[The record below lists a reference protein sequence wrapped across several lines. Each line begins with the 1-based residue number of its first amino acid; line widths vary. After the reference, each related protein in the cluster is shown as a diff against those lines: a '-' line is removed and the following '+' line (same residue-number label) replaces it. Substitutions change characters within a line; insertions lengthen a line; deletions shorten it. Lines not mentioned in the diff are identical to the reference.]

1 MRARS
6 PVRKKLPSKLGRPTA
21 APTAKPGILSTS
33 GISSER
39 KPPRAFGK
47 LGTKTPLAVAT
58 GRTGANGVVGT
69 LVASALPSYGPLA
82 LKACVTL
89 WTVAVLVSVFVIVK
103 A

>member
-21 APTAKPGILSTS
+21 APTVKPGISGTS
-33 GISSER
+33 GVSSKR
-39 KPPRAFGK
+39 KPPHAFGK
-47 LGTKTPLAVAT
+47 LGTKMPLAVAT
-58 GRTGANGVVGT
+58 GRTGANGTVGT

-82 LKACVTL
+82 LKVCVTL
-89 WTVAVLVSVFVIVK
+89 WIVAVLASVFVVIK